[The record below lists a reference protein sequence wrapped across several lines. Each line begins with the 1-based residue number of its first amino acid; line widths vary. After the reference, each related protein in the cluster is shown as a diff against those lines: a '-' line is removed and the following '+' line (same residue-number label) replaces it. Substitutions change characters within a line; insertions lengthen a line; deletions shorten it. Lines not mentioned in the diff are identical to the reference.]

1 MSDYE
6 ASPQDWVADHVERY
20 ERTGGVEGGEFNG
33 IPCVILT
40 TTGRKTGKIRKT
52 PLVRVP
58 HGEGY
63 LVVASMGG
71 QPKHPVWYHNVVAA
85 DTVDIQIGSEKKTYR
100 MREATPAEETDLWPQ
115 LEDMYPDY
123 KEYRARTE
131 GVRHIPVLIF
141 TPV

>member
-6 ASPQDWVADHVERY
+6 ASPHDWVADHVERY

-71 QPKHPVWYHNVVAA
+71 QPKHPVWYHNVVATPEVYLQDGA
-85 DTVDIQIGSEKKTYR
+85 DR
-100 MREATPAEETDLWPQ
+100 HA
-115 LEDMYPDY
+115 
-123 KEYRARTE
+123 YRARVADDRE
-131 GVRHIPVLIF
+131 HDGVWQVAVSVYPDFADYQQRCERRIPVVVLE
-141 TPV
+141 PR